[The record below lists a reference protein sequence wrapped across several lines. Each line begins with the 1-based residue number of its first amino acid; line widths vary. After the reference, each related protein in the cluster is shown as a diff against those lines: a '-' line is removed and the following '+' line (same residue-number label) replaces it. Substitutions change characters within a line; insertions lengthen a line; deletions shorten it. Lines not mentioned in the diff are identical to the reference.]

1 MKTFRAFLLD
11 AYWADDAIAE
21 GQGFRSGV
29 EKRQK
34 QREAIKKNRRKDKLS
49 AKEKRE
55 KKVQDLVSRPS
66 SWRNLR

>member
-21 GQGFRSGV
+21 AKGFRSGV

-34 QREAIKKNRRKDKLS
+34 QREAIKKNRRRDAMT
-49 AKEKRE
+49 AKRRRM
-55 KKVQDLVSRPS
+55 KVQDLLSRPS
-66 SWRNLR
+66 SWKNCDD

>member
-34 QREAIKKNRRKDKLS
+34 QREAIKKNRRRDAMT

-55 KKVQDLVSRPS
+55 KKVQDLLSRPS
-66 SWRNLR
+66 SWKNLR

>member
-34 QREAIKKNRRKDKLS
+34 QREAIKKNRRKDKLT

-55 KKVQDLVSRPS
+55 KKVQDLLSRPS
-66 SWRNLR
+66 SWENLR

>member
-21 GQGFRSGV
+21 AKGFRSGV

-34 QREAIKKNRRKDKLS
+34 QREAIKKNRRRDAMT
-49 AKEKRE
+49 AKE
-55 KKVQDLVSRPS
+55 KKVQDLLSRPS
-66 SWRNLR
+66 SWKNLR

>member
-21 GQGFRSGV
+21 AKGFRSGV

-34 QREAIKKNRRKDKLS
+34 QREAIKKNRRRDAMT
-49 AKEKRE
+49 AKELRAKKLDSLLGAE
-55 KKVQDLVSRPS
+55 KK
-66 SWRNLR
+66 WKNLR